1 MTTTHAHSRM
11 LQCLRDEMDKITDD
25 LERLT
30 GDLRTDLFERL
41 RLIDTI
47 VERLKR
53 HVDERDIADRYPVT
67 LSDIIG

>member
-11 LQCLRDEMDKITDD
+11 LACLRDEMDAITAA
-25 LERLT
+25 LNTLT

-41 RLIDTI
+41 RRIDTI
-47 VERLKR
+47 VERVKR